1 MGQEGQQERL
11 QATVMISVRG
21 RGDRGHGV
29 RGPGDRPNIYPLN
42 AKTIMF
48 Q

>member
-21 RGDRGHGV
+21 RGDRGQGT
-29 RGPGDRPNIYPLN
+29 GDRPNIYPLN